1 MVSVCLARNVGP
13 RAENEVIQGSSDP
26 KPCCLPDSWTVD
38 VWQVTGTEQKGH
50 SGISETMLT
59 AYQDVPK
66 NLTAYNQTT
75 VASGVTYHVG
85 EVIDYNKG
93 VLYYFIPA
101 QKYCVKAAVKDK
113 QVNCIPD
120 DSKYQGSRRLGAG
133 SATLMVDSW
142 KIRLL
147 LRGLYFQGNIH
158 VTQEGCIPVS
168 ETLTGRMLGVDL
180 MLSQVYSG
188 FTEGVKDKGVFDVPD
203 YCHGADTEGGP
214 DLERSP
220 VGKRPKLIFS

>member
-26 KPCCLPDSWTVD
+26 KPCCGPDSWTVD
-38 VWQVTGTEQKGH
+38 AWQVTGTEQKGH

-59 AYQDVPK
+59 LYQDVPN
-66 NLTAYNQTT
+66 NLTAYNKTT
-75 VASGVTYHVG
+75 VASGLTSHVR

-93 VLYYFIPA
+93 VLYTFIPA
-101 QKYCVKAAVKDK
+101 LKYCLKTALKDK

-147 LRGLYFQGNIH
+147 LRGLYFQGNMH

-168 ETLTGRMLGVDL
+168 ETVTGRMLGVDL
-180 MLSQVYSG
+180 MVSLVYSG

-203 YCHGADTEGGP
+203 YCHGADTA
-214 DLERSP
+214 
-220 VGKRPKLIFS
+220 